1 MATPGAASR
10 HTVYGRNLPGGAPA
24 DGLAGPDGRP
34 LEKLAVSIQAPADP
48 AAAAPAV
55 ETLIR
60 PAEAGIPT
68 FTYRLQSPAG
78 WSNGV
83 RLALAGSAA
92 APVAAEQEPNDAL
105 DKAQALTL
113 PAQVLGRFSPTNDR
127 DWYTFTAK
135 KGEQLW
141 FEVTSQRFGLPTDPS
156 LVVQFMPLDA
166 KGQPAVDDKGK
177 PVPVQEVVQ
186 ADDQKRAGVDMAN
199 ELDPRRRID
208 ISDPALLFTAPQD
221 GTYRLLV
228 RDLYASAQGHPR
240 FFYLLTARPAQP
252 DFALLAFVPRPN
264 AEQPTVYAGGAAL
277 RKGGSIPV
285 EVIAMRREGFT
296 GEIRLSADAL
306 PAGVTAPPA
315 VIAPWTDTTTLVLS
329 AAADAAPAVAAIN
342 VTGKAAVNGA
352 EVARPARTLEVM
364 QKPAEGNNKPPARVV
379 AQLAVAVRDDVPSA
393 PASVVAGTPGTPI
406 RMARGGKIT
415 VPVKVARAGDFAG
428 ALQLTP
434 VGLAPQMTA
443 QPLAVEAG
451 ATDKTL
457 DIELTPE
464 APSGAFTFVLRGEP
478 VVKYTRSPEV
488 AARAEADKARGAV
501 VMTESQ
507 AALQAAQAAAQ
518 AAVQAQQQAQNL
530 LNTATQ
536 QRDAAN
542 TALQQAQAAMKTAD
556 TQAAQLKT
564 AAEGAAAKSKAAAD
578 AVAAAA
584 AGADEAAEQAAATAA
599 AQAKAEADAAQVASD
614 NAAKAAADQAAVVK
628 TATET
633 LATMEKAKADAEAAL
648 KTATEANAAAT
659 AAATKAQ
666 QELTD
671 ATQFKQRADQQ
682 AAQVAQLMAPKDV
695 KFLLASTPV
704 AVEIVPSPFALTVPA
719 LTVKAGAK
727 DPVALPLKAVRE
739 FGFAD
744 AVTFD
749 LLPAEGVNGV
759 AFGENGNTLAAGAD
773 QGNLLFRADA
783 ATKPGD
789 HAFKLRARY
798 KFNNK
803 DLFTD
808 LPLPVTVTPADPPA
822 AK

>member
-1 MATPGAASR
+1 M
-10 HTVYGRNLPGGAPA
+10 
-24 DGLAGPDGRP
+24 
-34 LEKLAVSIQAPADP
+34 
-48 AAAAPAV
+48 
-55 ETLIR
+55 
-60 PAEAGIPT
+60 
-68 FTYRLQSPAG
+68 
-78 WSNGV
+78 
-83 RLALAGSAA
+83 
-92 APVAAEQEPNDAL
+92 
-105 DKAQALTL
+105 
-113 PAQVLGRFSPTNDR
+113 
-127 DWYTFTAK
+127 
-135 KGEQLW
+135 
-141 FEVTSQRFGLPTDPS
+141 
-156 LVVQFMPLDA
+156 
-166 KGQPAVDDKGK
+166 
-177 PVPVQEVVQ
+177 
-186 ADDQKRAGVDMAN
+186 
-199 ELDPRRRID
+199 
-208 ISDPALLFTAPQD
+208 
-221 GTYRLLV
+221 
-228 RDLYASAQGHPR
+228 
-240 FFYLLTARPAQP
+240 
-252 DFALLAFVPRPN
+252 
-264 AEQPTVYAGGAAL
+264 
-277 RKGGSIPV
+277 
-285 EVIAMRREGFT
+285 
-296 GEIRLSADAL
+296 
-306 PAGVTAPPA
+306 
-315 VIAPWTDTTTLVLS
+315 
-329 AAADAAPAVAAIN
+329 
-342 VTGKAAVNGA
+342 
-352 EVARPARTLEVM
+352 
-364 QKPAEGNNKPPARVV
+364 
-379 AQLAVAVRDDVPSA
+379 
-393 PASVVAGTPGTPI
+393 VAGTPGTPI

-564 AAEGAAAKSKAAAD
+564 AAEGAAAKSKAAAE
-578 AVAAAA
+578 AVTAAA

-633 LATMEKAKADAEAAL
+633 LATMEKAKTDAEAAL

-682 AAQVAQLMAPKDV
+682 AAQVAQLMVPKDV